1 MQHQNKEN
9 ADGMQRGLANRHVQL
24 IAIGGTIGTGL
35 FLGAGTSIQLTG
47 PSILLI
53 YLVTGLFMFAMMRAI
68 GEMMYADPEQ
78 HTFVSFINKYVDV
91 GAGWFAGWSY
101 WISLV
106 FVGMAEITAV
116 ANYVNF
122 WFPNWPSWIVQI
134 VFLLVL
140 SLINLIAV
148 KIFGEAEFW
157 FAMIK
162 IVAIIAMIVTGL
174 FMIFGHFQT
183 PGGGHA
189 GFGNITNGFS
199 LFPNGV
205 LQFMMAFQLV
215 FFAFQGMEY
224 ISLTVSETM
233 NPRDVLPR
241 AINQILL
248 RILIFYIGAL
258 LVIMGIYNWQS
269 LDASRSPFVQVFQL
283 AGINWAAGLINF
295 VVLTSA
301 ASALNSVL
309 YSAGRQLFALSKKS
323 DNTFLSNFAHLS
335 KTGVPASAILFTA
348 GIILISPVINSIPA
362 ISNAF
367 EFVTSASSS
376 VYVVIYI
383 LAMIAHYNYRRS
395 QDFKADGFKMPFYR
409 ILNPITIIFFIY
421 VFITLFLQQSTLY
434 AAIGGSIWIVIFGW
448 LAYRKQK
455 NTLA

>member
-78 HTFVSFINKYVDV
+78 HTFVSFIDKYVGV

-283 AGINWAAGLINF
+283 AGINL
-295 VVLTSA
+295 
-301 ASALNSVL
+301 
-309 YSAGRQLFALSKKS
+309 GR
-323 DNTFLSNFAHLS
+323 
-335 KTGVPASAILFTA
+335 
-348 GIILISPVINSIPA
+348 
-362 ISNAF
+362 
-367 EFVTSASSS
+367 
-376 VYVVIYI
+376 
-383 LAMIAHYNYRRS
+383 
-395 QDFKADGFKMPFYR
+395 GFD
-409 ILNPITIIFFIY
+409 
-421 VFITLFLQQSTLY
+421 
-434 AAIGGSIWIVIFGW
+434 
-448 LAYRKQK
+448 
-455 NTLA
+455 